1 MTATCRKALDKLIY
15 DMEVNTGI
23 DFFWLDGTVG
33 SCTLADGAGIGNNT
47 MTDAGPKHEI
57 CFSTRHAKE
66 ALEAIQDEGA
76 LGIVQVGDEQ
86 LVVIA
91 KPNRHGTVKLS
102 NQFGSVKELEEGLR
116 GTNFGDN
123 VQAKLDGLSEKTR
136 KIEIFQLPKPVFIED
151 CQQNDDGSVKKMG
164 KAEIWAL
171 PSISYASQMKHPNAQ
186 DCSGLANML
195 QTCQRK
201 LMIVPT
207 QFGTL
212 VLPSEWNTEC
222 RVQKCRDSGQMCTGG
237 KHCEPL

>member
-1 MTATCRKALDKLIY
+1 M
-15 DMEVNTGI
+15 
-23 DFFWLDGTVG
+23 
-33 SCTLADGAGIGNNT
+33 
-47 MTDAGPKHEI
+47 EI

-66 ALEAIQDEGA
+66 AIEAIQDEGA

-86 LVVIA
+86 LVVIV

-151 CQQNDDGSVKKMG
+151 CQQNDDGCVKKMG

-171 PSISYASQMKHPNAQ
+171 QSIRYASQMKHPNAQ
-186 DCSGLANML
+186 DCSGLANMSKM
-195 QTCQRK
+195 CQHK
-201 LMIVPT
+201 LIIVLT
-207 QFGTL
+207 QFGPQSGRL
-212 VLPSEWNTEC
+212 SAEC
-222 RVQKCRDSGQMCTGG
+222 RNAGTAVNYARKGSTANHWRTHFKPGT
-237 KHCEPL
+237 HA